1 MMKLRIA
8 TGVGLLLFMATMIGG
23 PVRAS
28 QAQDD
33 GGGVTLASLAGKFAG
48 RASGFETLCYN
59 ATFTALAACA
69 SVPPAQRVPFNAA
82 EILHGTRGAA
92 GNACAVETLTARR
105 VFGAGLATSAETFIG
120 VSTLI
125 SFDPT
130 TGSGTASFKTYHG
143 GSCIGAAFDGTGTL
157 TATGTVS
164 FDVSDSGNRIDS
176 MITGFTAVASAF
188 SVAGSV
194 NGLVFSGTSIRLHRK
209 D

>member
-8 TGVGLLLFMATMIGG
+8 TGLGLVLFMATMIGRT
-23 PVRAS
+23 VKAS
-28 QAQDD
+28 QAKDD
-33 GGGVTLASLAGKFAG
+33 EGGVTLASLAGKSAG
-48 RASGFETLCYN
+48 RASGFETLCFN

-69 SVPPAQRVPFNAA
+69 SVPPAQRVPYNVA
-82 EILHGTRGAA
+82 EIFHSTRDAA
-92 GNACAVETLTARR
+92 GNACSVETLTARR
-105 VFGAGLATSAETFIG
+105 VFGAGLPTSAETIIG

-130 TGSGTASFKTYHG
+130 TGSGTASFKIYHG
-143 GSCIGAAFDGTGTL
+143 GSCIGAASDGTGTL

-164 FDVSDSGNRIDS
+164 FDVSDSGNRIEHL
-176 MITGFTAVASAF
+176 ITGFTAVASAF

-194 NGLVFSGTSIRLHRK
+194 NGLVFSGTAIRLQPR

>member
-8 TGVGLLLFMATMIGG
+8 TGVGLLLFMTTMIGG
-23 PVRAS
+23 PVRVS
-28 QAQDD
+28 HAQDD
-33 GGGVTLASLAGKFAG
+33 LGVTLASLAGKFAG
-48 RASGFETLCYN
+48 RASGLETLCYN

-92 GNACAVETLTARR
+92 GNAGAVETLTARR

-120 VSTLI
+120 VSTFI

-194 NGLVFSGTSIRLHRK
+194 YGLVFSGTSIRLHRK